1 MVTEKDCGH
10 DGGGGRGDLARR
22 IAGGVIFLIF
32 IILLIIF
39 LVWLIL
45 RPTKPHF
52 ILQDATVYALNVTL
66 PNLLNV
72 TLQIT
77 LASRNPNERIGVYY
91 ERLDV
96 YASYHNQQVTYAT
109 RIPTTYQGHKDV
121 TVWSPFLYGNNVPVD
136 PYLALSLLQD
146 QNAGI
151 VQMNIKIDGR
161 VKWKVGTWISSK
173 YHIWVNCPAYLTF
186 GSRSSGISIG
196 PGPAM
201 KFQLASSCHAEVSL

>member
-1 MVTEKDCGH
+1 MTQKDCGH
-10 DGGGGRGDLARR
+10 GDGGRGDLGRR
-22 IAGGVIFLIF
+22 IAGGILFLIF

-45 RPTKPHF
+45 RPSKPHF
-52 ILQDATVYALNVTL
+52 ILQDATVYALNVTQ
-66 PNLLNV
+66 PSLLTV

-77 LASRNPNERIGVYY
+77 LSSRNPNERIGVYY

-109 RIPTTYQGHKDV
+109 RIPTTYQGHKEG
-121 TVWSPFLYGNNVPVD
+121 TVWSPFLYGNNVPVA

-151 VQMNIKIDGR
+151 VQMNIKVDGR
-161 VKWKVGTWISSK
+161 VKWKVGTWISGK
-173 YHIWVNCPAYLTF
+173 YRIWVNCPAYLPF

-196 PGPAM
+196 SGAAI
-201 KFQLASSCHAEVSL
+201 KYQLASSCHAEVSI

>member
-1 MVTEKDCGH
+1 MTKKDCGH
-10 DGGGGRGDLARR
+10 GDGGRGDLGRR
-22 IAGGVIFLIF
+22 IAGGILFLIF

-45 RPTKPHF
+45 RPSKPHF
-52 ILQDATVYALNVTL
+52 ILQDATVYALNVTQ
-66 PNLLNV
+66 PSLLTV

-77 LASRNPNERIGVYY
+77 LSSRNPNERIGVYY

-109 RIPTTYQGHKDV
+109 RIPTTYQGHKEG
-121 TVWSPFLYGNNVPVD
+121 TVWSPFLYGNNVPVA

-151 VQMNIKIDGR
+151 VQMNIKVDGR
-161 VKWKVGTWISSK
+161 VKWKVGTWISGK
-173 YHIWVNCPAYLTF
+173 YRLWVNCPAYLPF

-196 PGPAM
+196 SGAAI
-201 KFQLASSCHAEVSL
+201 KYQLASSCHAEVSI